1 MSSSL
6 KPLSNFNQISHGA
19 FVERVLRIYLNGF
32 VPLNKMAAMHIMV
45 ETLRNLL
52 LQNQERFEDE
62 CCYIAWGT
70 QGLPS
75 LSNNGLKLTFDLLKA
90 TSNVRPVYKYGE
102 NV

>member
-32 VPLNKMAAMHIMV
+32 AAMPIMV
-45 ETLRNLL
+45 ETLRNIL
-52 LQNQERFEDE
+52 LQNQESFEDE
-62 CCYIAWGT
+62 CCYIAPGT

-90 TSNVRPVYKYGE
+90 TSHLRPVYKYGE